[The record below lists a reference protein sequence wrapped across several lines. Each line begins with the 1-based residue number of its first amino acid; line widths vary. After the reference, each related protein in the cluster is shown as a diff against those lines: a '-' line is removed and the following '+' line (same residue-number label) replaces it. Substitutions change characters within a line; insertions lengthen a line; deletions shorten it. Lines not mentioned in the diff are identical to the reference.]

1 MTMGSKVKIVVG
13 ITSVV
18 IVSTLIWFLVIY
30 LSSIHQLEQMKS
42 NRLTFNE
49 DYNQKTTSIEGV

>member
-42 NRLTFNE
+42 NRLAFNE